1 MTKVWL
7 QCTERFY
14 IKCTNNTGGAIL
26 IGIPGVL
33 LVICWMLAAVC
44 LGLLQLLRYLSCLLT
59 QGS

>member
-14 IKCTNNTGGAIL
+14 MKCTNNTSGAIL

-33 LVICWMLAAVC
+33 LVIAA
-44 LGLLQLLRYLSCLLT
+44 GCLLLFA
-59 QGS
+59 